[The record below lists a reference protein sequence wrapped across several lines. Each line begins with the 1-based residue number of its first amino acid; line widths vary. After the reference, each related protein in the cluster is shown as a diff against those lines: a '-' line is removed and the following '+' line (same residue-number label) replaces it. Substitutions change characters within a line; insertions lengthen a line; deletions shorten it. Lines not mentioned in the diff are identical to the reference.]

1 MCRSVPQI
9 AVFSSL
15 IRTSFGPGAGTGTC
29 SIQMPLVA
37 SRLTSAF
44 IVCDMGL
51 PAWRAATGAARGRN
65 YTPAPCR
72 GRSCCLPGTG
82 GFASRRRLL
91 VPSPPMPT
99 MRRRIALASVVVRG
113 DERRS
118 VQRAVSPACR
128 QSSVPSVQ
136 RVVEGVEMRA
146 ALGDVDLHAPAQA
159 SEFVGTAVGNDGERQ
174 RGPATIHH
182 AAVLH
187 HETALA
193 ALQRANEMLD
203 GDIAGRT
210 RGGIAGAEHLHHAGR
225 VQFAVEA
232 LLEADPGEGG
242 IATGIDR
249 IHRGALDVEGALDLL
264 AHGSRSVC
272 GGGAHRT
279 RPLHAVSQATDFIST
294 IS

>member
-51 PAWRAATGAARGRN
+51 PCVRGGSAPGPARREGGN
-65 YTPAPCR
+65 YTPGLHG
-72 GRSCCLPGTG
+72 GRLRVLP
-82 GFASRRRLL
+82 
-91 VPSPPMPT
+91 
-99 MRRRIALASVVVRG
+99 
-113 DERRS
+113 E
-118 VQRAVSPACR
+118 RAVCRMGADDHAPPFGDQSPACR

-136 RVVEGVEMRA
+136 CVVEGVEMRA

-159 SEFVGTAVGNDGERQ
+159 SQFVGTAVGNDGERQ
-174 RGPATIHH
+174 RGPAAIHH
-182 AAVLH
+182 AAMLH

-203 GDIAGRT
+203 GDVAGRT

-242 IATGIDR
+242 IATGIYR
-249 IHRGALDVEGALDLL
+249 IHRGAFDVEGALDLL
-264 AHGSRSVC
+264 AHGSHSVC

-279 RPLHAVSQATDFIST
+279 YPLHAIS
-294 IS
+294 